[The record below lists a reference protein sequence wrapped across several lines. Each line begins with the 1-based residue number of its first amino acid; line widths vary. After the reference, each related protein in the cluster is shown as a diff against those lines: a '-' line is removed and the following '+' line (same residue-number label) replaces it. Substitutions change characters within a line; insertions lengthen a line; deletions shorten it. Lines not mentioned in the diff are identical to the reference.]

1 MRQLLLFENFQS
13 AEDLADDRVYALY
26 IDDDRTPG
34 GTARQ
39 ILRDYN
45 LEANI
50 NRDGT
55 LHVVGLGSDLKG
67 YLEDYSIYFDAH
79 NSREISADPGW
90 EE

>member
-13 AEDLADDRVYALY
+13 AEDLVDDRVYDIY
-26 IDDDRTPG
+26 VKDDRTPG

-67 YLEDYSIYFDAH
+67 YLEDYSIYFEAGDVIEFA
-79 NSREISADPGW
+79 ADPGW